1 MFGGCTLTSSIL
13 YIQIYCIEMSEFK
26 TFLFQKSEAE
36 PTYYEL
42 GIRGQFGIEKE
53 KIYTEHFEADLK
65 SFKKIMGENRAITN
79 WVKMWNK
86 NWSGD
91 SLSFVNI
98 DVLKRVWKDRNNRGW
113 PQWLRTKCRNGFI
126 KHTITTW
133 HKIVNFDPSM
143 LVRLRLYFG
152 DLKTNISHIIAFVS
166 FFHDNY
172 SILVE
177 QLKKKQSSGGTMP
190 SILNFPL
197 QHDTPETYALATS
210 NCIVACIFLLGHDLQ
225 DAEGLFDND
234 LQDAEGGAELI
245 AAGAGMYALYNIQSI
260 MRLIHAIVV
269 TMPGPSI
276 TVFLG
281 MILAEWY
288 YEDIMNYFYGQEN
301 RRRRRRPRQ

>member
-1 MFGGCTLTSSIL
+1 
-13 YIQIYCIEMSEFK
+13 MSEFK
-26 TFLFQKSEAE
+26 TYVFQKSEAE

-42 GIRGQFGIEKE
+42 GIRGQFGIGKE

-86 NWSGD
+86 NWPGD

-98 DVLKRVWKDRNNRGW
+98 DVLGRVWTDRNNRGW

-126 KHTITTW
+126 KQTITTW
-133 HKIVNFDPSM
+133 DEVVVKEPSM
-143 LVRLRLYFG
+143 LARFGLYFG
-152 DLKTNISHIIAFVS
+152 DLKTNISHITAFVS

-177 QLKKKQSSGGTMP
+177 QLKKKKQSSGGTMP

-197 QHDTPETYALATS
+197 QQNTPETFALATS
-210 NCIVACIFLLGHDLQ
+210 KCIDAGIFLLGHGNNLQ

-234 LQDAEGGAELI
+234 DEWYDEEGIGPKVALGVSLVALLHIQFFLKLI
-245 AAGAGMYALYNIQSI
+245 YVIILEMPVES
-260 MRLIHAIVV
+260 AIVLLV
-269 TMPGPSI
+269 SL
-276 TVFLG
+276 F
-281 MILAEWY
+281 AKY
-288 YEDIMNYFYGQEN
+288 NYDKIIDLFS
-301 RRRRRRPRQ
+301 

>member
-1 MFGGCTLTSSIL
+1 
-13 YIQIYCIEMSEFK
+13 MSEFK
-26 TFLFQKSEAE
+26 TFIFQKSEAE

-42 GIRGQFGIEKE
+42 GIRGQFGIGKE

-86 NWSGD
+86 NWPGD

-98 DVLKRVWKDRNNRGW
+98 DVLKRVWTDRNNRGW

-126 KHTITTW
+126 KQTITTW
-133 HKIVNFDPSM
+133 DEVVVKEPSM
-143 LVRLRLYFG
+143 LARFGLYFG
-152 DLKTNISHIIAFVS
+152 DLKTNISHITAFVS

-177 QLKKKQSSGGTMP
+177 QLKKKKQSSGGTMP

-197 QHDTPETYALATS
+197 QQNTPETFALATS
-210 NCIVACIFLLGHDLQ
+210 KCIDAGIFLLGHGNNLQ

-234 LQDAEGGAELI
+234 DEWYDEEGIGPKVALGVSLVALLHIQFFLKLI
-245 AAGAGMYALYNIQSI
+245 Y
-260 MRLIHAIVV
+260 AIVV
-269 TMPGPSI
+269 TMPVESAI
-276 TVFLG
+276 VLLVSLF
-281 MILAEWY
+281 A
-288 YEDIMNYFYGQEN
+288 NYNYDKIIDLFS
-301 RRRRRRPRQ
+301 